1 MIYEIDNSTYICPLI
16 KENIIL
22 NQDFIEKTYKAWS
35 LLIEDELIYDLIK
48 MDSELIKKEEKKYKI
63 IR

>member
-16 KENIIL
+16 KENITL
-22 NQDFIEKTYKAWS
+22 NQDFIEKTYQVWS

-48 MDSELIKKEEKKYKI
+48 MDSELIKKETK
-63 IR
+63 